1 MPATDP
7 GGAVLGRRRP
17 SAAQAGSGGP
27 ALADARPAAR
37 GAASLAGAVPG
48 RYRGRPG
55 RLPRCP
61 GCGRSDHLC
70 SHRAAGRSHPR
81 ALAPARG
88 DGRCPGMSRNAKV
101 SRKTKETELDVAVEL
116 DGRGDA
122 QVSTGIPFFDHML
135 ETLAKHSALDVRIE
149 CKGDLHIDQHH
160 TVEDTGIALG
170 SAIDEALGDRKGIA
184 RAGCF
189 YFPLDEA
196 LARTVVDL
204 SGRSY
209 LHWNVSLDQ
218 GPRSAM
224 DISVLEGF
232 FKALADHTRANVHID
247 LLTGRDFQHGA
258 DSVLKRF
265 ARALPLATSLGPQI
279 ASASPSTKGAL

>member
-1 MPATDP
+1 
-7 GGAVLGRRRP
+7 
-17 SAAQAGSGGP
+17 
-27 ALADARPAAR
+27 
-37 GAASLAGAVPG
+37 
-48 RYRGRPG
+48 
-55 RLPRCP
+55 
-61 GCGRSDHLC
+61 
-70 SHRAAGRSHPR
+70 
-81 ALAPARG
+81 
-88 DGRCPGMSRNAKV
+88 MSRTAKI
-101 SRKTKETELDVAVEL
+101 SRKTKETELDVGVEL

-135 ETLAKHSALDVRIE
+135 ETLAKHSALDLRIE

-232 FKALADHTRANVHID
+232 FKAIADNARANLHID
-247 LLTGRDFQHGA
+247 LLTGRDFHHGA
-258 DSVLKRF
+258 EAVFKSF
-265 ARALPLATSLGPQI
+265 ARALRQAVALDGRLSGV
-279 ASASPSTKGAL
+279 PSTKGVL

>member
-1 MPATDP
+1 
-7 GGAVLGRRRP
+7 
-17 SAAQAGSGGP
+17 
-27 ALADARPAAR
+27 
-37 GAASLAGAVPG
+37 
-48 RYRGRPG
+48 
-55 RLPRCP
+55 
-61 GCGRSDHLC
+61 
-70 SHRAAGRSHPR
+70 
-81 ALAPARG
+81 
-88 DGRCPGMSRNAKV
+88 MSRTAKV

-170 SAIDEALGDRKGIA
+170 SAIDQALGDRKGIA

-224 DISVLEGF
+224 DLSVLEGF
-232 FKALADHTRANVHID
+232 FKAIADNARANLHID
-247 LLTGRDFQHGA
+247 LLTGRDFHHGA
-258 DSVLKRF
+258 EAVFKSF
-265 ARALPLATSLGPQI
+265 ARALRQAVALDGRLSGVV
-279 ASASPSTKGAL
+279 PSTKGVL

>member
-1 MPATDP
+1 
-7 GGAVLGRRRP
+7 
-17 SAAQAGSGGP
+17 
-27 ALADARPAAR
+27 
-37 GAASLAGAVPG
+37 
-48 RYRGRPG
+48 
-55 RLPRCP
+55 
-61 GCGRSDHLC
+61 
-70 SHRAAGRSHPR
+70 
-81 ALAPARG
+81 
-88 DGRCPGMSRNAKV
+88 MSRNAKV

-122 QVSTGIPFFDHML
+122 QVSTEIPFFDHML
-135 ETLAKHSALDVRIE
+135 ETLAKHSALDLRVD
-149 CKGDLHIDQHH
+149 CKGDLQIDQHH

-170 SAIDEALGDRKGIA
+170 SAIDQALGDRKGIA

-224 DISVLEGF
+224 DLSVLEGF
-232 FKALADHTRANVHID
+232 FKAIADKVRANLHID
-247 LLTGRDFQHGA
+247 LLTGRDFHHGA
-258 DSVLKRF
+258 EAVFKSF
-265 ARALPLATSLGPQI
+265 ARALRQAVALDGRLSGVV
-279 ASASPSTKGAL
+279 PSTKGVL

>member
-1 MPATDP
+1 
-7 GGAVLGRRRP
+7 
-17 SAAQAGSGGP
+17 
-27 ALADARPAAR
+27 
-37 GAASLAGAVPG
+37 
-48 RYRGRPG
+48 
-55 RLPRCP
+55 
-61 GCGRSDHLC
+61 
-70 SHRAAGRSHPR
+70 
-81 ALAPARG
+81 
-88 DGRCPGMSRNAKV
+88 MSRTAKI

-135 ETLAKHSALDVRIE
+135 DTLAKHSALDVRID

-170 SAIDEALGDRKGIA
+170 SAIDQALGDRKGIA

-209 LHWNVSLDQ
+209 LHWNVPLDQ
-218 GPRSAM
+218 GPCSAM
-224 DISVLEGF
+224 DLSVLEGF
-232 FKALADHTRANVHID
+232 FKAIADNARANLHID
-247 LLTGRDFQHGA
+247 LLTGRDFHHGA
-258 DSVLKRF
+258 EAVFKSF
-265 ARALPLATSLGPQI
+265 ARALRQAVALDGRLSGV
-279 ASASPSTKGAL
+279 PSTKGVL